1 LPPVNVLDESGI
13 TQISSHE
20 EFFGTSTFRSSGKN
34 LNLANEMT
42 TQDLFTK
49 YIRMEGWT
57 ILQPNLKVQA
67 VQHESPQAQ
76 DRSFKLHYAM

>member
-1 LPPVNVLDESGI
+1 MPPVNVLDESGI

-20 EFFGTSTFRSSGKN
+20 EFFATSTFRSSGKN

-57 ILQPNLKVQA
+57 IPQSNLKVQA
-67 VQHESPQAQ
+67 KQHENPRAQ
-76 DRSFKLHYAM
+76 DRRFKLHCAM